1 MVTQAPTAG
10 HARADHLGDEPVTLV
25 ILGASGDLT
34 HRLLLPGLGTL
45 LKNEPDRTVR
55 LVGAAMDPMEPADW
69 TARVEEA
76 LREGGCLAPPRAR
89 SPKTPP
95 TTSSTCSTT
104 RPSGPSSTAWDR
116 ASSCSTSRSHRPLP
130 HRFVCYLPR

>member
-76 LREGGCLAPPRAR
+76 LREGGCLAAPAR
-89 SPKTPP
+89 KVRYPDEMRRERVKFKLE
-95 TTSSTCSTT
+95 
-104 RPSGPSSTAWDR
+104 GLD
-116 ASSCSTSRSHRPLP
+116 L
-130 HRFVCYLPR
+130 F